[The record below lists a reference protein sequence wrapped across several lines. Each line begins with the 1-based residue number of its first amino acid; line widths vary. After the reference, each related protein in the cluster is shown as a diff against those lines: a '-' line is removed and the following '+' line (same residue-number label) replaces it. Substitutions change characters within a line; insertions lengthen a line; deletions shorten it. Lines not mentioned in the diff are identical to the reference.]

1 MFIDSLFM
9 ELRVGQMELWPRGIQ
24 GVPNNECQNLV
35 LWCKVFNEHH
45 WHLETDHHY
54 YKKTPTTIKSEVK

>member
-1 MFIDSLFM
+1 
-9 ELRVGQMELWPRGIQ
+9 MELWPRGIQ

-54 YKKTPTTIKSEVK
+54 YRRKPTTIKSEVK